1 MTNIRKTILMTALS
15 IGALSAEAG
24 DNLEAITNGGMVIR
38 NRVWANSAMPLDW
51 ALNDQGA
58 INNNSV
64 GAGTPNIPIADL
76 RAEVQAAFM
85 SWQAVANSDL
95 TLSNLPDTATFDI
108 GCDLENIVTWADTT
122 VAFPATTIARG
133 VTTVYVGAPIVLDS
147 MNRTVV
153 CSDGSMAPP
162 NVTLPAA
169 DYPDGVTLQP
179 GTILD
184 MDMVWNAVN
193 FDYVLTPNATASV
206 FDVLSVATH
215 EFGHL
220 FGLSH
225 SSMAFTGVDRTT
237 MFPFASSTDV
247 AAQIEQ
253 ASLEADDERSS
264 AKDYPGTGAFPNG
277 VAPFTTGAIA
287 GRVTMPNG
295 AAVQGA
301 RIWFYSIADTSQP
314 VYETFTATQFDAD
327 LAAGEYALEAVAPG
341 NYYACI
347 VPWSNGAPPGGA
359 DNPAR
364 YNASTNNGVNHTAA
378 AGWATECFPDFAT
391 GAAAPDF
398 DETDPI
404 QTIAVAA
411 GATTPNINFVT
422 GSQQADFALVF
433 DVSGSMNLPSGGGD
447 TKIEALRDAA
457 DAFVDFLDL
466 TGGHRVG
473 MTTFSTAAGDTN
485 PVFGMQAINAG
496 SIANAGLAVANLT
509 AGGMTNIV
517 AGVQQGV
524 SQLTGLATPNPR
536 QVLLLFSDGRH
547 NWPFGSDL
555 NAISSPIVS
564 NDIVLHSIG
573 FGADLSSAVLA
584 DVALASGGTHVED
597 PSLSPLELQK
607 HFLAIAASAADDVL
621 FVDPRKTLAAGET
634 NSVSFATTTSDS
646 KLDIASL
653 WLGDGQNRIMTSLR
667 TPSGCTIDLSS
678 PSPGVDTRSGE
689 NHLLARISLPLIC
702 KTKSDRAGVWR
713 VDARNVS
720 GGTEQSDVIVF
731 GKSPVRLVAS
741 IRGLNGRPVIEAR
754 VFNGVDPVKGA
765 KIFAQIIAPA
775 PARTNSEEED
785 RRGSETRPAP
795 PVRGVPERGV
805 LMKQPAI
812 LSKLAALRVDLNDRG
827 ERGDLKARDGVH
839 TAVIEAAKPG
849 VYQAR
854 IVMTDAKGVAREATT
869 SFYVGEKGVVAPTGD
884 SGRTLLE

>member
-169 DYPDGVTLQP
+169 DYPDGMTLQP

-301 RIWFYSIADTSQP
+301 RIWFYNIADTSQP

-398 DETDPI
+398 DGSDPDDRRRRRRDDSQHQLRHRQSAGRFRARLRCERI
-404 QTIAVAA
+404 DEPAVRRRRHEDRSAA
-411 GATTPNINFVT
+411 GRC
-422 GSQQADFALVF
+422 GRL
-433 DVSGSMNLPSGGGD
+433 
-447 TKIEALRDAA
+447 
-457 DAFVDFLDL
+457 
-466 TGGHRVG
+466 HR
-473 MTTFSTAAGDTN
+473 FS
-485 PVFGMQAINAG
+485 
-496 SIANAGLAVANLT
+496 
-509 AGGMTNIV
+509 
-517 AGVQQGV
+517 
-524 SQLTGLATPNPR
+524 R
-536 QVLLLFSDGRH
+536 SDGRPPGRH
-547 NWPFGSDL
+547 DH
-555 NAISSPIVS
+555 
-564 NDIVLHSIG
+564 VLDRCGRHQ
-573 FGADLSSAVLA
+573 
-584 DVALASGGTHVED
+584 SGVRHAGD
-597 PSLSPLELQK
+597 QRRL
-607 HFLAIAASAADDVL
+607 D
-621 FVDPRKTLAAGET
+621 RK
-634 NSVSFATTTSDS
+634 
-646 KLDIASL
+646 
-653 WLGDGQNRIMTSLR
+653 R
-667 TPSGCTIDLSS
+667 
-678 PSPGVDTRSGE
+678 RS
-689 NHLLARISLPLIC
+689 
-702 KTKSDRAGVWR
+702 
-713 VDARNVS
+713 
-720 GGTEQSDVIVF
+720 
-731 GKSPVRLVAS
+731 
-741 IRGLNGRPVIEAR
+741 RGR
-754 VFNGVDPVKGA
+754 
-765 KIFAQIIAPA
+765 
-775 PARTNSEEED
+775 
-785 RRGSETRPAP
+785 
-795 PVRGVPERGV
+795 
-805 LMKQPAI
+805 
-812 LSKLAALRVDLNDRG
+812 
-827 ERGDLKARDGVH
+827 
-839 TAVIEAAKPG
+839 
-849 VYQAR
+849 
-854 IVMTDAKGVAREATT
+854 
-869 SFYVGEKGVVAPTGD
+869 
-884 SGRTLLE
+884 